1 MRELEKGVA
10 QQVHVE
16 RIAPV
21 TLVWEVRLQGSTR
34 TSCSTLLRFVCA
46 VPLVHSPVQ
55 QGLRDQQGVKDEEA
69 LCKSYMLS

>member
-10 QQVHVE
+10 QHVE

-21 TLVWEVRLQGSTR
+21 TLVWEVRLWGSTR
-34 TSCSTLLRFVCA
+34 TSCSILLRFVCA
-46 VPLVHSPVQ
+46 VPLAHSPAQ
-55 QGLRDQQGVKDEEA
+55 WGLGDEQGVKDVEA